1 MMESYRIDRSKGIE
15 IGLYSLGDHFPD
27 AQGETKVS
35 EAQRLREIIKTA
47 QLAEDA
53 DLDVIGIGE
62 SHQEF
67 FITSANQV
75 VLGAIAQA
83 TEKIK
88 IASSVTVL
96 STADPVRVYEEYA
109 TIDLLSEGRAEIV
122 AGRASRLGAFELL
135 GYNVNDYE
143 ALFEE
148 KMELLIKL
156 NTERIINW
164 EGKYRASLE
173 NAVIY
178 PRPYAGKL
186 PIWRGVGGPPSSAIK
201 AGYQGVPMMLTTLG
215 GHSAVFKESVDVYR
229 HIAAESGHDPAL
241 LPVGT
246 TTLAY
251 INKDSQQAMREYYPY
266 LNHAWQHIRG
276 GDYPKS
282 AFAETAS
289 TKNAMMVGSPQQII
303 DKMLYQ
309 YELYKHDR
317 ILLQIDFGGVPYDKV
332 ANTIELLATEVLP
345 VVKKATKVTPA
356 VDNK

>member
-1 MMESYRIDRSKGIE
+1 MESYRIDRSKGME

-35 EAQRLREIIKTA
+35 EAQRLREIVKTA
-47 QLAEDA
+47 KLAEDA
-53 DLDVIGIGE
+53 GLDVIGVGE

-156 NTERIINW
+156 NAERIINW

-173 NAVIY
+173 NAVVY
-178 PRPYAGKL
+178 PRPYDGKL

-215 GHSAVFKESVDVYR
+215 GHSAVFKESVDLYR
-229 HIAAESGHDPAL
+229 HTAAETGHDPAL

-251 INKDSQQAMREYYPY
+251 INKDSQQAMREYYPH

-282 AFAETAS
+282 AFAETAN

-317 ILLQIDFGGVPYDKV
+317 VLLQIDFGGVPYDKV
-332 ANTIELLATEVLP
+332 ANTIDLLATEVLP
-345 VVKKATKVTPA
+345 VVKNATKVTVA
-356 VDNK
+356 ADNNQ

>member
-1 MMESYRIDRSKGIE
+1 METYRMDRSSGIE
-15 IGLYSLGDHFPD
+15 IGLYSLGDHFPN
-27 AQGETKVS
+27 AQAGVQVS
-35 EAQRLREIIKTA
+35 EAQRLSEIVKA
-47 QLAEDA
+47 AKFAEDA
-53 DLDVIGIGE
+53 GLDVIGVGE

-83 TEKIK
+83 TKKIK

-109 TIDLLSEGRAEIV
+109 TLDLLSGGRAEIV

-135 GYNVNDYE
+135 GYNVKDYE
-143 ALFEE
+143 ELFEE

-156 NTERIINW
+156 NSEKVVNW
-164 EGKYRASLE
+164 TGKYRPALE
-173 NAVIY
+173 NAVIF
-178 PRPYAGKL
+178 PKPLNGSL

-215 GHSAVFKESVDVYR
+215 GHSAVFKDSVDVYR
-229 HIAAESGHDPAL
+229 HVAKESGFDPAS

-246 TTLAY
+246 TTLAH
-251 INKDSQQAMREYYPY
+251 INKDSQQAMREYYPH

-276 GDYPKS
+276 GTYPKAS
-282 AFAETAS
+282 FAETAS
-289 TKNAMMVGSPQQII
+289 TQNAMMVGSPQQII

-317 ILLQIDFGGVPYDKV
+317 VLLQIDFGGVPYEKV
-332 ANTIELLATEVLP
+332 TNTIELLATDVLP
-345 VVKKATKVTPA
+345 VVKKATRLTA
-356 VDNK
+356 INNNL